1 MEHGTVSRL
10 VAQYQTELPCFSDEL
25 HGTAA
30 VVLAGVLGALPSMQG
45 SLGEQTI
52 ILSGRFFLVL
62 MRYGLKHVPLFF
74 SLCRRGANGRGCGG
88 HACGCSS

>member
-1 MEHGTVSRL
+1 MFVHFQAMEHATVSRL

-45 SLGEQTI
+45 SLGQQTI
-52 ILSGRFFLVL
+52 IISGTPDCTCP
-62 MRYGLKHVPLFF
+62 RYVAA
-74 SLCRRGANGRGCGG
+74 CVCGCAG
-88 HACGCSS
+88 HAVIL

>member
-1 MEHGTVSRL
+1 MEHSTVSRL

-52 ILSGRFFLVL
+52 IISGTS
-62 MRYGLKHVPLFF
+62 GLCVCVCAAAPMSNECCMCVVIHQ
-74 SLCRRGANGRGCGG
+74 
-88 HACGCSS
+88 